1 MDESKQS
8 NSTETFLYAQ
18 VIRGDPEMKIDSEQ
32 RLRHSNFPG
41 AEGSLFLGDVANSLL
56 RCFGPHEPPKV
67 ISVPGFDQQKW
78 IIEFAD
84 TELVVRIESK
94 SYWGFGL
101 FASCFMNSIHL
112 TGPLNRR
119 ARLIF
124 DLCAAL
130 GRNPWEAK
138 WSGKFSKKV
147 NLDQIELKKNW
158 EDLIEKG
165 HADLMLTIDSIREMT
180 NILENELPSL
190 TDSAPEEWDVT
201 SANEKISEARMEC
214 DIATDALHDRSA
226 KGVERALSRA
236 EACII
241 EADPRTEVS
250 AQYKGG
256 DVIEEMAAIEA
267 DDIDLTDKILEI
279 EQVPDEYNFK
289 EEDIPFVDLA
299 NEEE

>member
-1 MDESKQS
+1 VDGNNQS
-8 NSTETFLYAQ
+8 NSETTLLFAQ
-18 VIRGDPEMKIDSEQ
+18 VNRGDPEMKIDSEQ
-32 RLRHSNFPG
+32 RLRHHNFPG

-67 ISVPGFDQQKW
+67 ISVPGFDQQQW
-78 IIEFAD
+78 IIEFSD
-84 TELVVRIESK
+84 SELSVRIESK

-101 FASCFMNSIHL
+101 FASCFMNSIQL

-124 DLCAAL
+124 DLSSAL

-138 WSGKFSKKV
+138 WSGRFSKKSGV
-147 NLDQIELKKNW
+147 NPIELKKEW
-158 EDLIEKG
+158 DELITKG
-165 HADLMLTIDSIREMT
+165 HADLMLSIDSGREMA
-180 NILENELPSL
+180 NALESELPSL
-190 TDSAPEEWDVT
+190 IETAPDDWDIDSAK
-201 SANEKISEARMEC
+201 EKITEARMEC

-267 DDIDLTDKILEI
+267 DDIDLTDTILEI
-279 EQVPDEYNFK
+279 EQISDEYYSK